1 MRNFFMPTDGAQ
13 RVPRSTWWL
22 LGIWL
27 LIVVWVGR
35 YQWDF
40 PVHYNAALL
49 LRAGL
54 NPYSGEA
61 LAYYPGTHL
70 IGFVYLPLA
79 LLLPLPFTLLT
90 YPAAATA
97 WFGVKLLG
105 AGLLARLW
113 TQHFWKFNLLTRP
126 AALLILCFG
135 LNATLI
141 WDFASGNPALLEQA
155 LLWLALAT
163 LLSGHDKRFGVL
175 IAMAALFKVLPA
187 FFLMLPVLAFP
198 RPRWRAFAWG
208 VACTAFLF
216 ALNPLLFPQ
225 EFQNFRA
232 TTLGA
237 ATTGSNWW
245 QRALDANLFQYEREA
260 GGAANTSALF
270 FWRAALPAVGG
281 WVAEKAGM
289 GAWPANA
296 ATYSDEL
303 TYLAGAAAIAAIS
316 LFHLMR
322 YRQRTAAFEPRLI
335 ILFLCLVFA
344 LLVPRLKPYSLV
356 IAIAPVVFIYYR
368 RRDAAQLMLLL
379 GLALIPHYSESA
391 LPLPIARLA
400 RIAVDFLPL
409 LTVFVAWLLFL
420 AEMRTEPRASAS
432 SAESSE
438 LVTAE

>member
-1 MRNFFMPTDGAQ
+1 MHNFFMPTNGAQ

-79 LLLPLPFTLLT
+79 LILPLPFTLLA

-113 TQHFWKFNLLTRP
+113 AQHFWKFDLLTRP

-141 WDFASGNPALLEQA
+141 WDLSSGNPALLEQA
-155 LLWLALAT
+155 LLWLALAA
-163 LLSGHDKRFGVL
+163 LLSGHDKRYGVL
-175 IAMAALFKVLPA
+175 IAMAALLKVLPA
-187 FFLMLPVLAFP
+187 FFLLLPVLAFP
-198 RPRWRAFAWG
+198 RPRWHAFAWG
-208 VACTAFLF
+208 VACTGFLF
-216 ALNPLLFPQ
+216 ALNPLLFPK
-225 EFQNFRA
+225 EFKQFRA

-245 QRALDANLFQYEREA
+245 QRALDANLFQYERDS
-260 GGAANTSALF
+260 GADNKSALF

-281 WVAEKAGM
+281 WVVEKTG
-289 GAWPANA
+289 GIGQPGPYN
-296 ATYSDEL
+296 DEL
-303 TYLAGAAAIAAIS
+303 FYLLGCVVIASTS
-316 LFHLMR
+316 LFHLLR
-322 YRQRTAAFEPRLI
+322 YRQRPQTFEPRLV
-335 ILFLCLVFA
+335 ILLLCLVFA
-344 LLVPRLKPYSLV
+344 LRVPRLKPYGLV
-356 IAIAPVVFIYYR
+356 IAIAPVVYIYYR
-368 RRDAAQLMLLL
+368 RRDTAQLGLLL
-379 GLALIPHYSESA
+379 GMALIPHYSESA

-400 RIAVDFLPL
+400 KIALDFLPL
-409 LTVFVAWLLFL
+409 ITVFVAWLLFL
-420 AEMRTEPRASAS
+420 AEMRAEPRASAS

>member
-1 MRNFFMPTDGAQ
+1 MRNLFMRPDGAQ
-13 RVPRSTWWL
+13 RVPRSTFWL

-27 LIVVWVGR
+27 LIVLWVGR

-70 IGFVYLPLA
+70 IGYVYLPLA
-79 LLLPLPFTLLT
+79 LVLPLPFTLLA

-105 AGLLARLW
+105 TVLLAQLW
-113 TQHFWKFNLLTRP
+113 AQHFWKFNLLTRP

-141 WDFASGNPALLEQA
+141 WDLSSGNPALLEQV
-155 LLWLALAT
+155 LLWLALAA
-163 LLSGHDKRFGVL
+163 LLSGHDKRYGVL

-187 FFLMLPVLAFP
+187 FFLLLPVLAFA

-208 VACTAFLF
+208 LACTAFLF

-225 EFQNFRA
+225 EFQQFRA
-232 TTLGA
+232 TTLGS
-237 ATTGSNWW
+237 ATTGTNWW
-245 QRALDANLFQYEREA
+245 QRALDANLFQYEHEA
-260 GGAANTSALF
+260 GGAANTSTLF

-281 WVAEKAGM
+281 WVADKASLD
-289 GAWPANA
+289 AWPANA

-303 TYLAGAAAIAAIS
+303 IYLASAAAIAAIS
-316 LFHLMR
+316 LFHLLR
-322 YRQRTAAFEPRLI
+322 YRQRTPEFEPRLI

-368 RRDAAQLMLLL
+368 RPAAPHFGLLL
-379 GLALIPHYSESA
+379 GLAQIPHYSESA
-391 LPLPIARLA
+391 LPLPIAHLA
-400 RIAVDFLPL
+400 AISIDFLPL

-420 AEMRTEPRASAS
+420 AELRAVPQTIGETVAAS
-432 SAESSE
+432 
-438 LVTAE
+438 